1 MVNRE
6 TISEVYS
13 FQTGDNDKNFNFL
26 FVGDPQIGEKNT
38 AVDTAQWENTLT
50 QASIQAPDAEF
61 IVSAGDQVSVGNN
74 EKQYAGYLEH
84 TALKSL
90 PTATVIG
97 NHDHG
102 YYVSGGAYKDYEY
115 SIYNDHFNN
124 PNKYGVDEGKTTA
137 NSDYW
142 YTYNNV
148 LFLNLNSND
157 LSTASH
163 QAFLKEALEANK
175 DKDIDWKVV
184 VFHHS
189 IFSAASHSQDS
200 DIIQRREQLA
210 QVFKGLDIDVVLMG
224 HDHVYVRSYMMD
236 GTTPEVPETVQSVAR
251 DPEGILYVTANSSSG
266 SKFYSILGNANT
278 NYAAVKNQENKP
290 NFSNIEVTE
299 NSF

>member
-1 MVNRE
+1 M
-6 TISEVYS
+6 
-13 FQTGDNDKNFNFL
+13 
-26 FVGDPQIGEKNT
+26 
-38 AVDTAQWENTLT
+38 
-50 QASIQAPDAEF
+50 
-61 IVSAGDQVSVGNN
+61 
-74 EKQYAGYLEH
+74 
-84 TALKSL
+84 
-90 PTATVIG
+90 
-97 NHDHG
+97 
-102 YYVSGGAYKDYEY
+102 
-115 SIYNDHFNN
+115 
-124 PNKYGVDEGKTTA
+124 
-137 NSDYW
+137 
-142 YTYNNV
+142 
-148 LFLNLNSND
+148 
-157 LSTASH
+157 
-163 QAFLKEALEANK
+163 EANK

-210 QVFKGLDIDVVLMG
+210 QVFKELDIDVVLMG

-299 NSF
+299 NSFKITTYRSEDLSVVDSFKIQRTSDEAEVEGEGSAENPYLLDSDADLREMASKLNANDKDWVGKKFVLDADIWMKSDSFPMIDRFSGVLDGNGYTIFGLNVNEPEEKLDGKTEHRTAFILSLIHISCVYLFANKRILLLG